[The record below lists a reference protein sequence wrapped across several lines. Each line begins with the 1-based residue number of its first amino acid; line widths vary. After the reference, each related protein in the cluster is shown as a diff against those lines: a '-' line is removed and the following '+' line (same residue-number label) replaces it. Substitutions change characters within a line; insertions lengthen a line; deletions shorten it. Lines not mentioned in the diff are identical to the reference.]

1 MNKTVKG
8 SQAVFKVFV
17 IQIWNNEVNT
27 PELYR
32 LDMAKE
38 AELPGG

>member
-1 MNKTVKG
+1 MNKAVKD

-17 IQIWNNEVNT
+17 LQILNNEVNT

-32 LDMAKE
+32 LDMAKD